1 MSPVR
6 IDIVIVNYRC
16 GRLAV
21 DALASLAGEVA
32 TSPGSRVV
40 VVDND
45 SGDDSVA
52 VLEGAIAANGWGGW
66 ASVVP
71 AGRNGGFA
79 FGNNVGIERTG
90 GTEGEGAVLLL
101 NPDTV
106 VRPGMIAALAGF
118 LAERPRAG
126 IVGCRLE
133 DPDGTP
139 QGCGHPFP
147 TPLRELQR
155 AARIGALSRI
165 MGPLTVPEPRDAA
178 AARPERC
185 GWVSGAALC
194 VRREV
199 LRQIGMMDEGYFLYF
214 EEVDL
219 CKRAVDAGWEVWTA
233 PGARVVHLEGS
244 ATGITQRKKRR
255 PRYWFDS
262 RRRYFL
268 KHHGVV
274 GLAVADALWL
284 IGRGMLR
291 TRGMVGLARGVE
303 PMPPRFT
310 GDLLA
315 GDIGAMLRPRAWRP
329 ATVQPRERAPVGAG
343 AVA

>member
-1 MSPVR
+1 MSPVP
-6 IDIVIVNYRC
+6 IDVVIVNYRC
-16 GRLAV
+16 GRLVV
-21 DALASLAGEVA
+21 DALASLEGEA
-32 TSPGSRVV
+32 AAWPGMRVV

-45 SGDDSVA
+45 SGDDSVD
-52 VLEGAIAANGWGGW
+52 VIGQAIAARGWGEW

-79 FGNNVGIERTG
+79 FGNNIGIASTGGIEG
-90 GTEGEGAVLLL
+90 DGAVLLL

-106 VRPGMIAALAGF
+106 VRPGLIAALSAVLG
-118 LAERPRAG
+118 ERPRAG

-139 QGCGHPFP
+139 QGCGHPLP
-147 TPLRELQR
+147 TPLREFQR
-155 AARIGALSRI
+155 AARIGALSRL
-165 MGPLTVPEPRDAA
+165 MGPLTLPEPRDAA
-178 AARPERC
+178 AGRPERC

-199 LRQIGMMDEGYFLYF
+199 LRQVGMMDEGYFLYF

-255 PRYWFDS
+255 PKYWFDS

-274 GLAVADALWL
+274 GLAAADALWL

-291 TRGMVGLARGVE
+291 ARGLVGLARGVE

-310 GDLLA
+310 RDLLA
-315 GDIGAMLRPRAWRP
+315 GDIGAMLRPRSWRP
-329 ATVQPRERAPVGAG
+329 ATVEPRERAPVGAE